1 MKRVLFITGI
11 FIIIIVLLLA
21 GCQNPA
27 PTSPSENTPTPTTA
41 AMETTTNSPSVATP
55 TPTQT
60 SKTYFVKNGGN
71 DSASGL
77 SDAEAWAT
85 LRKVQNSHFNPG
97 DSILLKCGSTWNE
110 RLDFPSSGA
119 PGKTI
124 LFSSYGS
131 GDQPKMMRLY
141 LSWKSYLT
149 VSNIYILANR
159 DYESLFIINCNNIII
174 DSLTADGQKIMECD
188 RYSLVMLYQSHHITV
203 RNSMIKDGGNHIG
216 STMGGGLYVYNDCHD
231 ILVENNLVYNHAE
244 FCIQCGV
251 NTPDPYQDYNL
262 VFRGNTCYNEEG
274 YFDDCRGINV
284 GWKCY
289 NVIVENNKV
298 YNTKTML
305 IGADADLYDAIIR
318 NNLLFYTVEDG
329 YSQFITILANSYGD
343 SSNISV
349 YNNSMFH
356 TSRTATGAFI
366 RLDTYDGKTSSGHKI
381 FNNLCVT
388 YNPDVAFIFD
398 NRFFDYN
405 NDTRFAS
412 NIQDTL
418 PPEFTSDYNLFYSM
432 VSPGKFMYQDV
443 EYYGIDAWRAASG
456 QDTHSIYTNPLFKGI
471 EDFTAIDKFGT
482 SGSEFF
488 PNTSFNND
496 TAGWGCYF
504 DPNTGASGSFSRTT
518 AAGEYYTAPGAAKI
532 SCTTNGNVWYSIQL
546 FNDNALRLDNHKW
559 YVLSFKAKATSQF
572 KIPAILL
579 MKKQSPWTYYA
590 LGDMGE
596 SPMITTDWQTY
607 HVFFYTN
614 QAASDARI
622 NWDMGTTLPAGA
634 TFYIDDISF
643 KLADGLNQTLPDI
656 EDFITPGN
664 SPCVG
669 AGIALT
675 DVIDDYLGNHRPE
688 GAGYDIGAYEVR

>member
-216 STMGGGLYVYNDCHD
+216 STMGGGLYVYND
-231 ILVENNLVYNHAE
+231 
-244 FCIQCGV
+244 
-251 NTPDPYQDYNL
+251 
-262 VFRGNTCYNEEG
+262 
-274 YFDDCRGINV
+274 
-284 GWKCY
+284 
-289 NVIVENNKV
+289 
-298 YNTKTML
+298 
-305 IGADADLYDAIIR
+305 
-318 NNLLFYTVEDG
+318 
-329 YSQFITILANSYGD
+329 
-343 SSNISV
+343 
-349 YNNSMFH
+349 
-356 TSRTATGAFI
+356 
-366 RLDTYDGKTSSGHKI
+366 
-381 FNNLCVT
+381 
-388 YNPDVAFIFD
+388 
-398 NRFFDYN
+398 
-405 NDTRFAS
+405 
-412 NIQDTL
+412 
-418 PPEFTSDYNLFYSM
+418 
-432 VSPGKFMYQDV
+432 
-443 EYYGIDAWRAASG
+443 
-456 QDTHSIYTNPLFKGI
+456 
-471 EDFTAIDKFGT
+471 
-482 SGSEFF
+482 
-488 PNTSFNND
+488 
-496 TAGWGCYF
+496 
-504 DPNTGASGSFSRTT
+504 
-518 AAGEYYTAPGAAKI
+518 
-532 SCTTNGNVWYSIQL
+532 
-546 FNDNALRLDNHKW
+546 
-559 YVLSFKAKATSQF
+559 
-572 KIPAILL
+572 
-579 MKKQSPWTYYA
+579 
-590 LGDMGE
+590 
-596 SPMITTDWQTY
+596 
-607 HVFFYTN
+607 
-614 QAASDARI
+614 
-622 NWDMGTTLPAGA
+622 
-634 TFYIDDISF
+634 
-643 KLADGLNQTLPDI
+643 
-656 EDFITPGN
+656 
-664 SPCVG
+664 
-669 AGIALT
+669 
-675 DVIDDYLGNHRPE
+675 
-688 GAGYDIGAYEVR
+688 